1 MYNNQMY
8 NKQSSLGGIH
18 KFNSKGVM
26 RNRFGEFLSLK
37 KNLEN
42 KELLGNNSSK
52 DSILNDNGNTR

>member
-1 MYNNQMY
+1 MY

-37 KNLEN
+37 NKKYKNKIIFLFIKVLKWEIQYLI
-42 KELLGNNSSK
+42 LLK
-52 DSILNDNGNTR
+52 QKTI

>member
-1 MYNNQMY
+1 MY

-42 KELLGNNSSK
+42 KELLASK
-52 DSILNDNGNTR
+52 ESILNDNGNTR

>member
-1 MYNNQMY
+1 MY

-18 KFNSKGVM
+18 KFNRKGVM

>member
-1 MYNNQMY
+1 MY

-52 DSILNDNGNTR
+52 DSILNDNGKIR